1 MYDYVIGR
9 IKELKIKWKNFVLI
23 VEKENNYF
31 SSDIKCIFF
40 MYCWVFVKRGVF
52 LKNGVFFEKWLM
64 LFKNDEW
71 GWSFIVIV
79 GDKSYNLILNNVEI
93 KDGLECFDFK

>member
-1 MYDYVIGR
+1 MKKFCIDSGERKIIILVVI
-9 IKELKIKWKNFVLI
+9 LNVYFLCI
-23 VEKENNYF
+23 VGYLLREG
-31 SSDIKCIFF
+31 FF
-40 MYCWVFVKRGVF
+40 W
-52 LKNGVFFEKWLM
+52 KNGVFFEKWLM

-79 GDKSYNLILNNVEI
+79 GDKSYNLILNDVEI